1 MTFLIP
7 ATSGR
12 GRRVP
17 PKLTELPMSNNF
29 AFNGIAN
36 LVLAATPLLAV
47 MLAIYTQAFG
57 QI

>member
-1 MTFLIP
+1 
-7 ATSGR
+7 
-12 GRRVP
+12 
-17 PKLTELPMSNNF
+17 MSNNF

-47 MLAIYTQAFG
+47 MLAVYTQAFG

>member
-1 MTFLIP
+1 
-7 ATSGR
+7 
-12 GRRVP
+12 
-17 PKLTELPMSNNF
+17 MSVKF

-47 MLAIYTQAFG
+47 MLAVYTQAFG

>member
-1 MTFLIP
+1 MILIH

-12 GRRVP
+12 GHLVP
-17 PKLTELPMSNNF
+17 RKSTEIPMSNNF

-47 MLAIYTQAFG
+47 MLAVYTQAFG